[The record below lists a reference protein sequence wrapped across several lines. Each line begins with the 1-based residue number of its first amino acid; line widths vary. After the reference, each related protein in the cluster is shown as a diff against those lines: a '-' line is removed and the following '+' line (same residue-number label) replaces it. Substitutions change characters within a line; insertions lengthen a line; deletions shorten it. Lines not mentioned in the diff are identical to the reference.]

1 MVSVLSGVCLPFRN
15 SAPSLRYRAIVPGET
30 PLRGTGDG
38 VARRIGLADTERLC
52 GEAPLLDG
60 LRLFFLQ
67 SRRAFDSTLR
77 PRCGLGFR
85 EPLGDRSRSLD
96 TAFFFFGT
104 GLAEC
109 ARI

>member
-1 MVSVLSGVCLPFRN
+1 MCLPFRN

-30 PLRGTGDG
+30 PLRGTDDG
-38 VARRIGLADTERLC
+38 VAVARRIGLADTERLC
-52 GEAPLLDG
+52 GEVLLLDE
-60 LRLFFLQ
+60 LRLLCLQ

-77 PRCGLGFR
+77 PRCGLALGFR
-85 EPLGDRSRSLD
+85 EPLGDRSCSLD